1 MCSHCQ
7 LAIYTI
13 HLGYRNEFVILEFIR
28 ELPMMISKKHT
39 PKYGIWALALQ
50 YKTLSGILR
59 LVSVTIG
66 ITVMP

>member
-13 HLGYRNEFVILEFIR
+13 HLGYRNEFVILEFIQ
-28 ELPMMISKKHT
+28 ELPTMSKRHT

-50 YKTLSGILR
+50 YNTLSGILH